1 MLIIGLTGSIGMG
14 KSETSKMFARHGV
27 PVCDADALVHALY
40 ESGGAAVAPIAALFP
55 DACVDGRID
64 RERLS
69 AQVLGKPEMLRKLEQ
84 IVHPLVGQA
93 QAQFLQSHAAQGT
106 EMVLLDIPLLLES
119 QGPRR
124 VDVIVVVSA
133 PADMQRARVL
143 ARPGMTAEKFETILK
158 KQLPDEIKRAKADFV
173 IDTSRGFQYAEEQ
186 VVAVI
191 GALRGRRGEIWKD

>member
-14 KSETSKMFARHGV
+14 KTETAKMFARHGV

-40 ESGGAAVAPIAALFP
+40 EEGGAAVDPVSAVFP
-55 DACVDGRID
+55 DARVGGRID

-69 AQVLGKPEMLRKLEQ
+69 SLVVGKPEQLRKLEQ
-84 IVHPLVGQA
+84 IVHPLVGMA
-93 QAQFLQSHAAQGT
+93 QASFLQGHAARGT

-133 PADMQRARVL
+133 PADVQRARVL
-143 ARPGMTAEKFETILK
+143 ARPGMTEAKFEAILQ
-158 KQLPDEIKRAKADFV
+158 KQVPDEIKRAKADFV
-173 IDTSRGFQYAEEQ
+173 IDTSKGLQYAEDQ
-186 VVAVI
+186 VVKIIA
-191 GALRGRRGEIWKD
+191 ALRGRPGEIWKN